1 MDGTDAANG
10 VLVLTLTGDQTD
22 ALLNGGNKFTGV
34 YDIEWTPAGA
44 EPVTLVQGG
53 VTCERDVTRA

>member
-1 MDGTDAANG
+1 
-10 VLVLTLTGDQTD
+10 VLVLSLTGAQTD
-22 ALLNGGNKFTGV
+22 SLLNGSGKFSGV

-44 EPVTLVQGG
+44 QPVTLVQGN